1 MSVIN
6 ILVIFAVDSLDNE
19 MNFYNDNKLIYY
31 CTRARSEWAHDGTHK
46 QTRPVMF
53 TYLLWR
59 FSYEIIGKC

>member
-1 MSVIN
+1 MSVLN

-46 QTRPVMF
+46 QTRPV
-53 TYLLWR
+53 
-59 FSYEIIGKC
+59 